1 MHNTSTEKTVSH
13 GYAFSMTKTLK
24 IGGGAGFLDDRIEPA
39 LDILENADVDFLML
53 EHLAERTLAL
63 LQEAK
68 RSGKP
73 GHVANL
79 RYRMETLLP
88 PAAEKGVRIVSN
100 LGGADPIGA
109 AEVVR
114 SVAAEKGLDHLKV
127 AAVTGDDITE
137 LVRALDPV
145 LVETGKKLSDLG
157 TPLICANAYIG
168 AFQMKEA
175 LDAGADV
182 VLAGRVA
189 DPALA
194 VAPLAHHFGWE
205 TDDYDKLAL
214 GTMAG
219 HMLECAGHATGGNFA
234 DGGKRV
240 VPDLDRLGFPIAEV
254 DEDGVVITKTI
265 TSGGLVD
272 RHVVRQQL
280 LYELGDPGDYQT
292 PDVVMDISGVA
303 AIDKGPDRVHL
314 SGVRGR
320 KRPNQLKVLCGVD
333 NGWLGTAEIS
343 FGGWNAAGRAKLAG
357 EIVTKRLRRDKKVS
371 NLPLR
376 VDVIGVNSVFLFGN
390 PREDML
396 DARLRFCVRAPD
408 QETAQHALAEAETLA
423 TNGPAGGGGK
433 TQSLRRTIRTFATFL
448 PRDQIQPEWQ
458 MVH

>member
-1 MHNTSTEKTVSH
+1 MTESI
-13 GYAFSMTKTLK
+13 K
-24 IGGGAGFLDDRIEPA
+24 IGGGAGFLDDRLEPA
-39 LDILENADVDFLML
+39 LDILENSNVDFLML

-79 RYRMETLLP
+79 RHRMETLLP
-88 PAAEKGVRIVSN
+88 TAVEKKVRIVTN

-109 AEVVR
+109 AKLVCD
-114 SVAAEKGLDHLKV
+114 VAKEHGLNNLKV
-127 AAVTGDDITE
+127 AAITGDDVTE
-137 LVRALDPV
+137 MVRELDPV
-145 LVETGKKLSDLG
+145 LAETGQKLSNLG

-168 AFQMKEA
+168 AFEMKDA
-175 LDAGADV
+175 LDQGADV

-194 VAPLAHHFGWE
+194 VAPLAHHFGWGPE
-205 TDDYDKLAL
+205 DYDKLAL
-214 GTMAG
+214 GTMTG
-219 HMLECAGHATGGNFA
+219 HMLECAGHATGGNYA

-254 DEDGVVITKTI
+254 SDEGVIITKTHG
-265 TSGGLVD
+265 SGGLVD

-280 LYELGDPGDYQT
+280 LYELGDPGDYRT
-292 PDVVMDISGVA
+292 PDVVMDINEVEAEDLG
-303 AIDKGPDRVHL
+303 KDRVRL

-320 KRPNQLKVLCGVD
+320 KRPDQLKVLCGVD
-333 NGWLGTAEIS
+333 NGWLGVAEIS
-343 FGGWNAAGRAKLAG
+343 YGGWNAAGRAKLAG
-357 EIVTKRLRRDKKVS
+357 EVVTKRLRRDKAVS

-376 VDVIGVNSVFLFGN
+376 VDIIGVNSVFSFGEPN
-390 PREDML
+390 EEML

-408 QETAQHALAEAETLA
+408 KESAQAALAEAETLA

-433 TQSLRRTIRTFATFL
+433 TQSLRRTIRTYATYL
-448 PRDQIQPEWQ
+448 PREKIQPNFQ
-458 MVH
+458 MVQ

>member
-1 MHNTSTEKTVSH
+1 
-13 GYAFSMTKTLK
+13 MTGIVK

-39 LDILENADVDFLML
+39 LDILENSDVDFLML

-68 RSGKP
+68 RSGKA

-79 RYRMETLLP
+79 RHRMEILLP
-88 PAAEKGVRIVSN
+88 VAAEKKVRIVTN

-109 AEVVR
+109 ASVVCD
-114 SVAAEKGLDHLKV
+114 VAKENGLNNLKV
-127 AAVTGDDITE
+127 AAVTGDDVTG
-137 LVRALDPV
+137 LVRKLDPI
-145 LVETGKKLSDLG
+145 LLETGEKLSKLG

-168 AFQMKEA
+168 AFEMKDA
-175 LDAGADV
+175 LDQGADV

-194 VAPLAHHFGWE
+194 VAPLAHHFNW
-205 TDDYDKLAL
+205 TPLDYDKLAL
-214 GTMAG
+214 GTMTG

-234 DGGKRV
+234 DGGLRV

-254 DEDGVVITKTI
+254 SEAGVVITKTLG
-265 TSGGLVD
+265 SGGLVD

-280 LYELGDPGDYQT
+280 LYELGDPGDYRT
-292 PDVVMDISGVA
+292 PDVIMDITSVDAVDLGHN
-303 AIDKGPDRVHL
+303 RVKL

-320 KRPNQLKVLCGVD
+320 ERPDQLQVLCGVD
-333 NGWLGTAEIS
+333 NGWLGVAEIS
-343 FGGWNAAGRAKLAG
+343 YGGWNAAGRAQLAG
-357 EIVTKRLRRDKKVS
+357 EVVTKRLRRNKKVS

-376 VDVIGVNSVFLFGN
+376 VDIIGVNSVFTFGE
-390 PREDML
+390 PREEML

-408 QETAQHALAEAETLA
+408 KESAQVALAEAETLA

-433 TQSLRRTIRTFATFL
+433 TQSLRRTIRTYATYL
-448 PRDQIQPEWQ
+448 PREQIHPKWQ
-458 MVH
+458 MVQ

>member
-168 AFQMKEA
+168 NT
-175 LDAGADV
+175 
-182 VLAGRVA
+182 
-189 DPALA
+189 
-194 VAPLAHHFGWE
+194 W
-205 TDDYDKLAL
+205 
-214 GTMAG
+214 
-219 HMLECAGHATGGNFA
+219 
-234 DGGKRV
+234 
-240 VPDLDRLGFPIAEV
+240 
-254 DEDGVVITKTI
+254 
-265 TSGGLVD
+265 
-272 RHVVRQQL
+272 
-280 LYELGDPGDYQT
+280 
-292 PDVVMDISGVA
+292 
-303 AIDKGPDRVHL
+303 
-314 SGVRGR
+314 
-320 KRPNQLKVLCGVD
+320 
-333 NGWLGTAEIS
+333 
-343 FGGWNAAGRAKLAG
+343 
-357 EIVTKRLRRDKKVS
+357 
-371 NLPLR
+371 
-376 VDVIGVNSVFLFGN
+376 
-390 PREDML
+390 
-396 DARLRFCVRAPD
+396 
-408 QETAQHALAEAETLA
+408 
-423 TNGPAGGGGK
+423 
-433 TQSLRRTIRTFATFL
+433 
-448 PRDQIQPEWQ
+448 
-458 MVH
+458 

>member
-1 MHNTSTEKTVSH
+1 MHNTSNEKMLSH
-13 GYAFSMTKTLK
+13 GYAFNMTKTLK

-68 RSGKP
+68 RSGKA

-114 SVAAEKGLDHLKV
+114 SVAAEKGLGHLKV

-137 LVRALDPV
+137 LVRALDPI
-145 LVETGKKLSDLG
+145 LIETGKKLSDLG

-194 VAPLAHHFGWE
+194 VAPLAHHFGWGI
-205 TDDYDKLAL
+205 DDYDKLAL

-240 VPDLDRLGFPIAEV
+240 VPGLDRLGFPIAEV
-254 DEDGVVITKTI
+254 DEDGVIITKTN

-314 SGVRGR
+314 SGVRGS
-320 KRPNQLKVLCGVD
+320 KRPDQLKVCL
-333 NGWLGTAEIS
+333 LYTS
-343 FGGWNAAGRAKLAG
+343 P
-357 EIVTKRLRRDKKVS
+357 S
-371 NLPLR
+371 
-376 VDVIGVNSVFLFGN
+376 
-390 PREDML
+390 
-396 DARLRFCVRAPD
+396 
-408 QETAQHALAEAETLA
+408 
-423 TNGPAGGGGK
+423 
-433 TQSLRRTIRTFATFL
+433 
-448 PRDQIQPEWQ
+448 PRDRTRSRMPSSA
-458 MVH
+458 

>member
-1 MHNTSTEKTVSH
+1 MECKL
-13 GYAFSMTKTLK
+13 MTDTLK
-24 IGGGAGFLDDRIEPA
+24 IGGGAGFLDDRIAPA
-39 LDILENADVDFLML
+39 LDILENSDVDFLML

-79 RYRMETLLP
+79 RHRMETLLP
-88 PAAEKGVRIVSN
+88 PAAERGVRIVTN
-100 LGGADPIGA
+100 LGGADPVGA
-109 AEVVR
+109 AELVR
-114 SVAAEKGLDHLKV
+114 QVAKEKGLDHLKI
-127 AAVTGDDITE
+127 AAVTGDDVTE

-168 AFQMKEA
+168 AFEMKAA
-175 LDAGADV
+175 LDEGADA

-194 VAPLAHHFGWE
+194 VAPLAHHFGWDPE
-205 TDDYDKLAL
+205 DHDKLAL
-214 GTMAG
+214 GTMTG

-234 DGGKRV
+234 DGGRRV
-240 VPDLDRLGFPIAEV
+240 VPDLDKLGFPIAEV
-254 DEDGVVITKTI
+254 DESGVVITKTR

-280 LYELGDPGDYQT
+280 LYELGDPGDYRT
-292 PDVVMDISGVA
+292 PDVVMDISDVKAVDEG
-303 AIDKGPDRVHL
+303 GDRVHL
-314 SGVRGR
+314 SGVKGR
-320 KRPNQLKVLCGVD
+320 ERPDQLKVLCGVD

-343 FGGWNAAGRAKLAG
+343 YGGWNAAGRAKLAG
-357 EIVTKRLRRDKKVS
+357 EVVTKRLRRDNKVS

-376 VDVIGVNSVFLFGN
+376 VDIIGVNSVFLFGE
-390 PREDML
+390 PQEDML

-408 QETAQHALAEAETLA
+408 KETAQHALAEAETLA

-433 TQSLRRTIRTFATFL
+433 TQSLRRTIRTYATYL
-448 PRDQIQPEWQ
+448 PREQVQPEWQ
-458 MVH
+458 MVQ

>member
-1 MHNTSTEKTVSH
+1 
-13 GYAFSMTKTLK
+13 MTKSIK
-24 IGGGAGFLDDRIEPA
+24 IGGGAGFLDDRLEPA
-39 LDILENADVDFLML
+39 LDILENSNVDFLML

-79 RYRMETLLP
+79 RHRMETLLP
-88 PAAEKGVRIVSN
+88 TAVEKKVRIVTN

-109 AEVVR
+109 AKLVCD
-114 SVAAEKGLDHLKV
+114 VAKEHGLSNLKV
-127 AAVTGDDITE
+127 AAITGDDVTE
-137 LVRALDPV
+137 MVRELDPV
-145 LVETGKKLSDLG
+145 LAETGRKLSDLG

-168 AFQMKEA
+168 AFEMKDA
-175 LDAGADV
+175 LDQGADV

-194 VAPLAHHFGWE
+194 VAPLAHHFGWGPE
-205 TDDYDKLAL
+205 DYDKLAL
-214 GTMAG
+214 GTMTG
-219 HMLECAGHATGGNFA
+219 HMLECAGHATGGNYA

-254 DEDGVVITKTI
+254 SDEGVIITKTHG
-265 TSGGLVD
+265 SGGLVD

-280 LYELGDPGDYQT
+280 LYELGDPGDYRT
-292 PDVVMDISGVA
+292 PDVVMDINEVEAEDLG
-303 AIDKGPDRVHL
+303 KDRVRL

-320 KRPNQLKVLCGVD
+320 KRPDQLKVLCGVD
-333 NGWLGTAEIS
+333 NGWLGVAEIS
-343 FGGWNAAGRAKLAG
+343 YGGWNAAGRAKLAG
-357 EIVTKRLRRDKKVS
+357 EVVTKRLRRDKAVS

-376 VDVIGVNSVFLFGN
+376 VDIIGVNSVFSFGEPN
-390 PREDML
+390 EEML

-408 QETAQHALAEAETLA
+408 KESAQAALAEAETLA

-433 TQSLRRTIRTFATFL
+433 TQSLRRTIRTYATYL
-448 PRDQIQPEWQ
+448 PREKIQPNFQ
-458 MVH
+458 MVQ